1 VLKRHYPDFY
11 RLLESIPDHRARRS
25 YKIAEIIMGGLS
37 MFIFKCGSRNNTDKF
52 ITNRVEKNFITIFG
66 LRLPVMDTVDVFL
79 RELPACELEKL
90 KQLLVRQL
98 IEKRALD
105 KFRYCGRFIVAVDG
119 TGIYSFDYEPFAGCP
134 HKTSKN
140 GKTTWQVYVLEA
152 KIVCSNNFSI
162 SLATEWLQNSDNMD
176 EKQDCEQKAFVRLA
190 CKLKKMYPRMAVA
203 IAADALYPNN
213 TFFDICKKNGWRF
226 ILTFKEG
233 TLKTVWEEVMLLYLL
248 QEKQN
253 KQTRIKK
260 CKKGKGREVETSMFI
275 NGIEYKKHRLNWVEY
290 TSYCTGEN
298 TSQQRFVHITDLDVN
313 RQTVWETSFYGRLRW
328 KIENEGFNTQ
338 KNGGYNLQHKYSRKH
353 TGAMQNYYQL
363 LQIAHLIVQ
372 LTERLKAVQEGL
384 KLSDRTAISLWT
396 DLWATMLKEKIETGE
411 VCEIVENTKQLRY

>member
-1 VLKRHYPDFY
+1 M
-11 RLLESIPDHRARRS
+11 A
-25 YKIAEIIMGGLS
+25 GLS
-37 MFIFKCGSRNNTDKF
+37 IFIFKRGSRNNTDTF
-52 ITNRVEKNFITIFG
+52 VTAGVEDNFIRIFG

-79 RELPACELEKL
+79 RGLPPAELERI

-105 KFRYCGRFIVAVDG
+105 KFRYRGRFIVAVDG
-119 TGIYSFDYEPFAGCP
+119 TGVYSFDYEPFAGCP

-152 KIVCSNNFSI
+152 KIVCSNNFSL

-203 IAADALYPNN
+203 IAADSLYPNN
-213 TFFDICKKNGWRF
+213 TFFNICRKNGWRF

-233 TLKTVWEEVMLLYLL
+233 SLKTVWEEVMSLYPLE
-248 QEKQN
+248 EKQN
-253 KQTRIKK
+253 KQTRIKNR
-260 CKKGKGREVETSMFI
+260 KKGKVRQEESSMFI

-290 TSYCTGEN
+290 ISYDTGED
-298 TSQQRFVHITDLDVN
+298 SSHQRFVHITDLDVN
-313 RQTVWETSFYGRLRW
+313 RQTIWETSFYGRLRW

-338 KNGGYNLQHKYSRKH
+338 KNGGYNLGHKYSRKH
-353 TGAMQNYYQL
+353 TSAMQNYYQL

-372 LTERLKAVQEGL
+372 LTERLKAVQEGM
-384 KLSDRTAISLWT
+384 KLSQRTTKSLWT
-396 DLWATMLKEKIETGE
+396 DLQATMLKEKIETGE
-411 VCEIVENTKQLRY
+411 VHEISENTKQLRY

>member
-1 VLKRHYPDFY
+1 
-11 RLLESIPDHRARRS
+11 
-25 YKIAEIIMGGLS
+25 

-52 ITNRVEKNFITIFG
+52 ITGRVEKNFITVFG

-79 RELPACELEKL
+79 RGLPTCELEKL

-98 IEKRALD
+98 VEKRVLD
-105 KFRYCGRFIVAVDG
+105 KFRYRGRFIVAVDG
-119 TGIYSFDYEPFAGCP
+119 TGVCSFDYEPFAGCP

-152 KIVCSNNFSI
+152 KIVCPNNFSI

-190 CKLKKMYPRMAVA
+190 RKLKKMYPRMAVA
-203 IAADALYPNN
+203 IAADSLYPNN
-213 TFFDICKKNGWRF
+213 TFFDICRKNGWHF

-233 TLKTVWEEVMLLYLL
+233 SLKTVWEEVMSLYPLE
-248 QEKQN
+248 EKQN
-253 KQTRIKK
+253 KQTRIKNR
-260 CKKGKGREVETSMFI
+260 KKSKGREVENSMFI
-275 NGIEYKKHRLNWVEY
+275 NGIQYKKHRLNWVEY
-290 TSYCTGEN
+290 TSYHTGEN
-298 TSQQRFVHITDLDVN
+298 SPHQRFVHITDLDVS

-338 KNGGYNLQHKYSRKH
+338 KNGGYNLQHKFSRKH
-353 TGAMQNYYQL
+353 TSAMQNYYQL

-372 LTERLKAVQEGL
+372 LTEKLKTAQQGM
-384 KLSDRTAISLWT
+384 KLSQRTTKSLWT
-396 DLWATMLKEKIETGE
+396 DLRATMLKEKIETGE
-411 VCEIVENTKQLRY
+411 VHEISENTKQLRY

>member
-1 VLKRHYPDFY
+1 
-11 RLLESIPDHRARRS
+11 
-25 YKIAEIIMGGLS
+25 
-37 MFIFKCGSRNNTDKF
+37 MF
-52 ITNRVEKNFITIFG
+52 
-66 LRLPVMDTVDVFL
+66 FL
-79 RELPACELEKL
+79 RGLPPAELERI

-105 KFRYCGRFIVAVDG
+105 KFRYRGRFIVVVDG
-119 TGIYSFDYEPFAGCP
+119 TGVYSFDYEPFAGCP

-152 KIVCSNNFSI
+152 KIVCSNNFSL

-203 IAADALYPNN
+203 IAADSLYPNN
-213 TFFDICKKNGWRF
+213 TFFNICRKNGWRF

-233 TLKTVWEEVMLLYLL
+233 SLKTVWEEVMSLYPLE
-248 QEKQN
+248 EKQN
-253 KQTRIKK
+253 KQTRIKNR
-260 CKKGKGREVETSMFI
+260 KKGKVRQEESSMFI

-290 TSYCTGEN
+290 ISYDTGED
-298 TSQQRFVHITDLDVN
+298 SSHQRFVHITDLDVN

-338 KNGGYNLQHKYSRKH
+338 KNGGYNLGHKYSRKH
-353 TGAMQNYYQL
+353 TSAMQNYYQL

-372 LTERLKAVQEGL
+372 LTERLKAVQEGM
-384 KLSDRTAISLWT
+384 KLSQRTTKSLWT
-396 DLWATMLKEKIETGE
+396 DLQATMLKEKIETGE
-411 VCEIVENTKQLRY
+411 VHEISENTKQLRY